1 MEDLR
6 RARPGMAMRPR
17 LPAAGGEVTM
27 IHETYGWKT
36 FDGVSI
42 FAQEWKAE
50 EGGRA
55 AAAPER
61 GKPKA
66 VVALVHGIGEHSG
79 RYAHV
84 AEAYVKAGYA
94 FSAFD
99 HRGHGKS
106 GGPILYAPSYEH
118 LRRDIDS
125 HLAHTRERFPGIPLV
140 LYGHSMGGSL
150 VLSYLFSR
158 KPVVAAA
165 IASSPGLGS
174 GTPQP
179 PLKILF
185 GRIMSRLAPTLVIST
200 GFPMTGLS
208 HDPEVERKSKADPH
222 CREGISVRLGLE
234 ILAAGDWIRAQKSA
248 PVPLLIMQ
256 GTVDKFADPE
266 MTISFAKGLS
276 GDVTLKIWEGLYHEL
291 HNEIQKEAVIRFM
304 IEWTDGRLSGR
315 D

>member
-1 MEDLR
+1 
-6 RARPGMAMRPR
+6 
-17 LPAAGGEVTM
+17 M
-27 IHETYGWKT
+27 IHEEHTWKT
-36 FDGVSI
+36 FDGVPI
-42 FAQEWKAE
+42 FAQTWKPDSAH
-50 EGGRA
+50 
-55 AAAPER
+55 
-61 GKPKA
+61 KPKA

-84 AEAYVKAGYA
+84 AEAFVNAGYA

-118 LRRDIDS
+118 MRKDIDS
-125 HLAHTRERFPGIPLV
+125 HIQHTRERFPGAPLV
-140 LYGHSMGGSL
+140 IYGHSMGGSL
-150 VLSYLFSR
+150 VLSWLFSR
-158 KPVVAAA
+158 KPDVACA

-185 GRIMSRLAPTLVIST
+185 GRIMSRIIPTLVIPT

-208 HDPEVERKSKADPH
+208 HDPEVEARSKADPT

-234 ILAAGDWIRAQKSA
+234 ILAAGDWIRAQKSVS
-248 PVPLLIMQ
+248 VPLLIMQ
-256 GTVDKFADPE
+256 GTVDKFVDPQ
-266 MTISFAKGLS
+266 MTITFTKELS
-276 GDVTLKIWEGLYHEL
+276 GDVTLKVWDGLYHEL
-291 HNEIQKEAVIRFM
+291 HNETEKAAVIGYM
-304 IEWTDGRLSGR
+304 IGWADSRLKGR